1 MPAPPAYPIFTER
14 LLLRPYRRSDLDA
27 LVDVRSREEVV
38 RYLEWG
44 VRTREEDLLVVERRL
59 ELTHLDDGRSDLVLV
74 IEHAESGAY
83 VGDIGLNWSSR
94 EHQQGELGWV
104 VHPDHASRG
113 YATEAAKAMLGLGFD
128 HYGLHRICARLDA
141 RNAAS
146 ARVCEKL
153 GMRREALLRENE
165 WIKGEWTD
173 EAVYALLRSEWDAR
187 R

>member
-1 MPAPPAYPIFTER
+1 MPEPPAYPIRTQR
-14 LLLRPYRRSDLDA
+14 LLLRPYRLSDLEA
-27 LVDVRSREEVV
+27 LADLRGREDVV

-44 VRTREEDLLVVERRL
+44 VRSREEVMATIERRL
-59 ELTHLDDGRSDLVLV
+59 ELTHLDDDRSDVSLAIELAETGALVGEILL
-74 IEHAESGAY
+74 HWA
-83 VGDIGLNWSSR
+83 SR
-94 EHQQGELGWV
+94 EHRQGELGWV

-113 YATEAAKAMLGLGFD
+113 YATEAAQAMLGVGFD

-146 ARVCEKL
+146 VRVCEKL

>member
-1 MPAPPAYPIFTER
+1 MPEPPAYPIRTER

-44 VRTREEDLLVVERRL
+44 VRNRDEVMATIERRL
-59 ELTHLDDGRSDLVLV
+59 ELTHLDDDRSDVSLAIELAETGALVGEILL
-74 IEHAESGAY
+74 HWA
-83 VGDIGLNWSSR
+83 SR
-94 EHQQGELGWV
+94 EHRQGELGWV
-104 VHPDHASRG
+104 VHPDQASHG
-113 YATEAAKAMLGLGFD
+113 YATEAALAMLRLGFD
-128 HYGLHRICARLDA
+128 HYGLHRICARMDS

-146 ARVCEKL
+146 ARVCAKL

-173 EAVYALLRSEWDAR
+173 EEVYALLRSEWDAR
-187 R
+187 P

>member
-1 MPAPPAYPIFTER
+1 M
-14 LLLRPYRRSDLDA
+14 
-27 LVDVRSREEVV
+27 

-44 VRTREEDLLVVERRL
+44 VRSREEVMATVERRL
-59 ELTHLDDGRSDLVLV
+59 ELTHLDDDRSDVSLAIELAETGALVGEIL
-74 IEHAESGAY
+74 
-83 VGDIGLNWSSR
+83 LNWASR
-94 EHQQGELGWV
+94 EHRQGELGWV

-113 YATEAAKAMLGLGFD
+113 YATEAALAMLGLGFD
-128 HYGLHRICARLDA
+128 HYGLHRICARMDA

>member
-1 MPAPPAYPIFTER
+1 VPAPPQYPIRTER
-14 LLLRPYRRSDLDA
+14 LLLRPYRLSDLDS
-27 LVDVRSREEVV
+27 LIDVRSREDVV

-44 VRTREEDLLVVERRL
+44 VRSREEVIATLERRL
-59 ELTHLDDGRSDLVLV
+59 DLTHLDEDRSDLALV
-74 IEHAESGAY
+74 IEHGETGAFL
-83 VGDIGLNWSSR
+83 GDIVLVWTSR
-94 EHQQGELGWV
+94 EHHQGEIGWV

-113 YATEAAKAMLGLGFD
+113 YATEAGIAMLGLAFD

-153 GMRREALLRENE
+153 GMRREGLLRETE

-187 R
+187 A